1 MIMNWKIFVKANYG
15 ERVER
20 TTSRTPRHGDHTDD
34 DEDHRRLVA
43 LALADLRNGK
53 PTSLA
58 ITKKEAAQ
66 LSGYSVRTI
75 ERAMAEGELRAT
87 GRRGKRKMIF
97 LRFDEFMRWLG
108 GSD

>member
-1 MIMNWKIFVKANYG
+1 
-15 ERVER
+15 
-20 TTSRTPRHGDHTDD
+20 
-34 DEDHRRLVA
+34 
-43 LALADLRNGK
+43 
-53 PTSLA
+53 
-58 ITKKEAAQ
+58 